1 MFLKA
6 NDKLCIDECITLHI
20 YKSIY
25 IHLYIYIHIYIY
37 VYIYL
42 CIYIQENCVS
52 EQAMRN
58 YKYINNENI
67 WKNNEN

>member
-1 MFLKA
+1 MLRTKETDLFFQLGITCFLRA

-37 VYIYL
+37 ILNVI
-42 CIYIQENCVS
+42 
-52 EQAMRN
+52 
-58 YKYINNENI
+58 
-67 WKNNEN
+67 